1 MRVVYFFTYGYSL
14 KTWYDSGTLLK
25 ELELYRNLYTKYKIK
40 TTFITYGN
48 DNDYVYDL
56 DCEGFEI
63 IPIYNYIKY
72 HKNSFM
78 RYAYSFMIPFY
89 LNYKL
94 KINCDII
101 KQNQLM
107 GSWVSILFKL
117 LSSKPIIIRTGYD
130 MLTFAIKSKANI
142 FKICLYYLLTSF
154 SLLFANLYTVTSTTD
169 KKFIKKY
176 FKISKKIHLR
186 PNWVH
191 INEHSTNV
199 RIENRI
205 LSVGRLE
212 NQKNYKSLIKAVSE
226 TSFGIDIVGDG
237 SLKQSMLEYSSKL
250 GVDLKIIDPM
260 KNEDLLVMYTKYK
273 YFVLSSHYEG
283 NPKVALEAMA
293 SGCVTLL
300 SNIENHREL
309 LEHGVNGYL
318 FSSIK
323 DLSNIFNTLNI
334 LIDHKK
340 IVQNSIERIRKNNSL
355 KLLVRLNLDDFNT
368 LLGTNY

>member
-25 ELELYRNLYTKYKIK
+25 ELELYRYLYTKYKIK

-48 DNDYVYDL
+48 DNDFSYDL
-56 DCEGFEI
+56 DCEGFEV
-63 IPIYNYIKY
+63 IPIYNYIQY
-72 HKNSFM
+72 HKNSFL

-107 GSWVSILFKL
+107 GSWISILFKL

-142 FKICLYYLLTSF
+142 FKICLYYLLTTF

-169 KKFIKKY
+169 KKFINKY
-176 FKISKKIHLR
+176 FKVSKKIHLR

-191 INEHSTNV
+191 INEPLTRN

-212 NQKNYKSLIKAVSE
+212 NQKNYKSLIKAVCES
-226 TSFGIDIVGDG
+226 SFGIDIVGDG
-237 SLKQSMLEYSSKL
+237 SLKESLLEYSSKL
-250 GVDLKIIDPM
+250 GVDLKIINPM
-260 KNEDLLVMYTKYK
+260 QNEDLLVMYTKYK

-283 NPKVALEAMA
+283 NPKVVLEAMA
-293 SGCVTLL
+293 SGCLAIL
-300 SNIENHREL
+300 SNIENHNEL
-309 LEHGVNGYL
+309 LEHGVSGYL
-318 FSSIK
+318 FENNK
-323 DLSNIFNTLNI
+323 DLINI
-334 LIDHKK
+334 LNKLNDSIGQEK
-340 IVQNSIERIRKNNSL
+340 IIENSIERVRKNNSL
-355 KLLVRLNLDDFNT
+355 DSLVRLNLDDFNA
-368 LLGTNY
+368 LLGRSY